1 VTVGTSSDGRLSKF
15 RYLIKAVITRPLG
28 LVYSFSRSALSYLNK
43 VEAINARK
51 QIDREE
57 TKGVIR
63 NGLTLIKPIQFPL
76 QTLYS
81 FCITLDE

>member
-1 VTVGTSSDGRLSKF
+1 
-15 RYLIKAVITRPLG
+15 
-28 LVYSFSRSALSYLNK
+28 